1 MASITIQ
8 KHDFQS
14 ASRGQIAHIYRE
26 NENYKNRHIDVSKS
40 DENILLGEE
49 TAAKAR
55 ARLRQVLTEIDT
67 RTPPQRI
74 RADRKTVASLVIPAP
89 RENLTEQQAMK
100 FFETL
105 IDELQNAKDFQL
117 IAGAIHADEIH
128 EYIDPA
134 DKKVHES
141 RLHMHL
147 LVVPDLPD
155 CGCNMKKWLT
165 KARYKEMNALADRA
179 CERAL
184 GYTYQDGTR
193 QQTRGSVEALKEQ
206 SLAAQAAAELEKL
219 KEAAQEAQ
227 ETAQKASEAAQEAQ
241 NRLETIQTQ
250 EKAAQSRLEAL
261 QKEIDALEAAYSD
274 DKIDD
279 IQRLPSKKKLLGGR
293 IVYELS
299 HEQMKALESLRFK
312 VRKQNRDLEAARLAE
327 QSAKSAHAKALSA
340 YQREYQKAQEF
351 ERSYINTLERLE
363 AMKTAVNRQ
372 PEHIQEAIIRDAG
385 KALQALQRG
394 QGREHGLER

>member
-8 KHDFQS
+8 KHNFQS
-14 ASRGQIAHIYRE
+14 ASGQIAHIYRE

-67 RTPPQRI
+67 RTPPKRV

-165 KARYKEMNALADRA
+165 KARYKEMNAIADRA
-179 CERAL
+179 CERVL
-184 GYTYQDGTR
+184 GYAYQDGTR
-193 QQTRGSVEALKEQ
+193 QASRGTVEVLKEQ
-206 SLAAQAAAELEKL
+206 SLAAQTAELEKL
-219 KEAAQEAQ
+219 KQTTLEAQEAAQ
-227 ETAQKASEAAQEAQ
+227 KVSEAAREAQ
-241 NRLETIQTQ
+241 NRLEVVLEQ
-250 EKAAQSRLEAL
+250 EKAAQSRLETLKREA
-261 QKEIDALEAAYSD
+261 DTLEAAYSD
-274 DKIDD
+274 DTLDD
-279 IQRLPSKKKLLGGR
+279 IQRLQLKKRFGGR
-293 IVYELS
+293 AVYELS
-299 HEQMKALESLRFK
+299 AQQMKALEAVRFK
-312 VRKQNRDLEAARLAE
+312 VRKQKRDLEAAQMAE
-327 QSAKSAHAKALSA
+327 QSAKSAHAKALAA
-340 YQREYQKAQEF
+340 YQREHRKAEDY
-351 ERSYINTLERLE
+351 EKSYIKTLERLE
-363 AMKTAVNRQ
+363 AMKTAVSRQ
-372 PEHIQEAIIRDAG
+372 PERIQETIIRDAG
-385 KALQALQRG
+385 KALQSVQSRE
-394 QGREHGLER
+394 QGRGVER

>member
-8 KHDFQS
+8 KHTVQS

-26 NENYKNRHIDVSKS
+26 NDTYKNRHIDVSKS
-40 DENILLGEE
+40 DENVLLGEE

-55 ARLRQVLTEIDT
+55 ARLREVLTEIDT
-67 RTPPQRI
+67 RTPPKRV

-89 RENLTEQQAMK
+89 RENLTEQQSMR
-100 FFETL
+100 FFEAL

-117 IAGAIHADEIH
+117 VAGAIHADEIH
-128 EYIDPA
+128 EYIDSA
-134 DKKVHES
+134 DKQTHES

-147 LVVPDLPD
+147 LVVPDMPGK
-155 CGCNMKKWLT
+155 GCNMKAWLT
-165 KARYKEMNALADRA
+165 KKRYREMNSIADRA
-179 CERAL
+179 CEKTL
-184 GYTYQDGTR
+184 GYKYQDGSR
-193 QQTRGSVEALKEQ
+193 QASRGSVEALKEQ
-206 SLAAQAAAELEKL
+206 SLTAQAEELEKL
-219 KEAAQEAQ
+219 KQATLEAQ
-227 ETAQKASEAAQEAQ
+227 ETAQKASEAVQEAQ
-241 NRLETIQTQ
+241 NRLGGVLKQ
-250 EKAAQSRLEAL
+250 EKAAQGRLEAL

-279 IQRLPSKKKLLGGR
+279 IQRLPSKKKLGGR

-299 HEQMKALESLRFK
+299 AEQMKALEAVRFK

-351 ERSYINTLERLE
+351 ERSYINILERLE

>member
-26 NENYKNRHIDVSKS
+26 NETYKNRHIDVSKS

-55 ARLRQVLTEIDT
+55 ARLREVLTEIDT
-67 RTPPQRI
+67 RTPPQRL

-89 RENLTEQQAMK
+89 REGLSYKQSLN
-100 FFETL
+100 FFEAL
-105 IDELQNAKDFQL
+105 IDELQKVEHCAL
-117 IAGAIHADEIH
+117 IAGAIHVDEVH
-128 EYIDPA
+128 SYIDSA
-134 DKKVHES
+134 DKQTHES

-147 LVVPDLPD
+147 LVVPDMPGK
-155 CGCNMKKWLT
+155 GCNMKAWLT
-165 KARYKEMNALADRA
+165 KSRYREMNALADRV
-179 CERAL
+179 CERTL

-193 QQTRGSVEALKEQ
+193 QPSRGSVEALKEQ
-206 SLAAQAAAELEKL
+206 SLTAQAEELEKL
-219 KEAAQEAQ
+219 KQATLEAQ
-227 ETAQKASEAAQEAQ
+227 ETAQKASEAVQEAQ
-241 NRLETIQTQ
+241 NRLGGVLKQ
-250 EKAAQSRLEAL
+250 EKAAQGRLEAL

-279 IQRLPSKKKLLGGR
+279 IQRLPSKKKLSGR

-299 HEQMKALESLRFK
+299 AEQMKALEAVRFK

>member
-67 RTPPQRI
+67 RTPPQRV
-74 RADRKTVASLVIPAP
+74 RADRKTVASLVIPSP

-117 IAGAIHADEIH
+117 VAGAIHADEIH

-155 CGCNMKKWLT
+155 CGCNMKKWLA
-165 KARYKEMNALADRA
+165 KARYKEMNAIADRA
-179 CERAL
+179 CERVL
-184 GYTYQDGTR
+184 GYAYQDGTR
-193 QQTRGSVEALKEQ
+193 QASRGTVEVLKEQ
-206 SLAAQAAAELEKL
+206 SLAAQTAELEKL
-219 KEAAQEAQ
+219 KQTTLEAQEA
-227 ETAQKASEAAQEAQ
+227 AQKASEAAREAQ
-241 NRLETIQTQ
+241 NRLEVVLEQ
-250 EKAAQSRLEAL
+250 EKAAQSRLETLKREA
-261 QKEIDALEAAYSD
+261 DTLEAAYSD
-274 DKIDD
+274 DTLDD
-279 IQRLPSKKKLLGGR
+279 IQRLQLKKRFGGR
-293 IVYELS
+293 AVYELS
-299 HEQMKALESLRFK
+299 AQQMKALEAVRFK
-312 VRKQNRDLEAARLAE
+312 VRKQKRDLEAAQMAE
-327 QSAKSAHAKALSA
+327 QSAKSAHAKALAA
-340 YQREYQKAQEF
+340 YQREHRKAEDY
-351 ERSYINTLERLE
+351 EKSYIKTLEHLE
-363 AMKTAVNRQ
+363 AMKTAVSRQ
-372 PEHIQEAIIRDAG
+372 PERIQETIIRDAG
-385 KALQALQRG
+385 KALQSVQS
-394 QGREHGLER
+394 REHGQGLER

>member
-26 NENYKNRHIDVSKS
+26 NETYKNRHIDVSKS

-49 TAAKAR
+49 TAAQAR
-55 ARLRQVLTEIDT
+55 ARLREVLTEIDT
-67 RTPPQRI
+67 RTPPQRL

-89 RENLTEQQAMK
+89 REGLSYKQSLN
-100 FFETL
+100 FFEAL
-105 IDELQNAKDFQL
+105 IDELQKVEHCAL
-117 IAGAIHADEIH
+117 IAGAIHVDEVH
-128 EYIDPA
+128 SYIDSA
-134 DKKVHES
+134 DKQTHES

-147 LVVPDLPD
+147 LVVPDMPGK
-155 CGCNMKKWLT
+155 GCNMKAWLT
-165 KARYKEMNALADRA
+165 KSRYREMNALADRV
-179 CERAL
+179 CERTL

-193 QQTRGSVEALKEQ
+193 QPSRGSVEALKEQ
-206 SLAAQAAAELEKL
+206 SLSAQAAELEKL
-219 KEAAQEAQ
+219 KSATLEAQ
-227 ETAQKASEAAQEAQ
+227 KAAQKASEAAQEAQ

-261 QKEIDALEAAYSD
+261 QQETDALEAAYSD
-274 DKIDD
+274 DTLDD
-279 IQRLPSKKKLLGGR
+279 IQRLQSKKKLSGKV
-293 IVYELS
+293 IYELS
-299 HEQMKALESLRFK
+299 AEQMKALEAVRFK
-312 VRKQNRDLEAARLAE
+312 VRKQKRDLEAAQIAE
-327 QSAKSAHAKALSA
+327 QSAKIAHSKALAA
-340 YQREYQKAQEF
+340 YQREYRRAEDY
-351 ERSYINTLERLE
+351 ERSYTKTLERLE

>member
-67 RTPPQRI
+67 RTPPQRV
-74 RADRKTVASLVIPAP
+74 RADRKTVASLVIPSP

-117 IAGAIHADEIH
+117 VAGAIHADEIH
-128 EYIDPA
+128 EYIDSA
-134 DKKVHES
+134 DKQTHES

-147 LVVPDLPD
+147 LVVPDVPEK
-155 CGCNMKKWLT
+155 GCNMKSWLT
-165 KARYKEMNALADRA
+165 KKRYREMNSIADRA
-179 CERAL
+179 CEKTL
-184 GYTYQDGTR
+184 GYKYQDGSR
-193 QQTRGSVEALKEQ
+193 QASRGSVEALKEQ
-206 SLAAQAAAELEKL
+206 SLTAQAEELEKL
-219 KEAAQEAQ
+219 KQATLEAQ
-227 ETAQKASEAAQEAQ
+227 ETAQKASEAVQEAQ
-241 NRLETIQTQ
+241 NRLGGVLKQ
-250 EKAAQSRLEAL
+250 EKAAQGRLEAL

-279 IQRLPSKKKLLGGR
+279 IQRLPSKKKLGGR

-327 QSAKSAHAKALSA
+327 QSAKAAQGKALAA
-340 YQREYQKAQEF
+340 YQREYRKAEDY
-351 ERSYINTLERLE
+351 EKSYINTLRQKE
-363 AMKTAVNRQ
+363 ALKTAISRQ
-372 PEHIQEAIIRDAG
+372 PERVQENIFQEA
-385 KALQALQRG
+385 KKALQRG
-394 QGREHGLER
+394 QGREQSLER

>member
-26 NENYKNRHIDVSKS
+26 NENYKNRHINVSKS
-40 DENILLGEE
+40 DENVLLGEE

-55 ARLRQVLTEIDT
+55 ARLREVLTEIDT
-67 RTPPQRI
+67 RTPPKRV

-89 RENLTEQQAMK
+89 RENLTEQQSMR
-100 FFETL
+100 FFEAL

-117 IAGAIHADEIH
+117 VAGAIHADEIH
-128 EYIDPA
+128 EYIDSA
-134 DKKVHES
+134 DKQTHES

-147 LVVPDLPD
+147 LVVPDVPEK
-155 CGCNMKKWLT
+155 GCNMKSWLT
-165 KARYKEMNALADRA
+165 KSRFWEMNSIADRA
-179 CERAL
+179 CEKTL
-184 GYTYQDGTR
+184 GYKYQDGSR
-193 QQTRGSVEALKEQ
+193 QASRGSVEALKEQ
-206 SLAAQAAAELEKL
+206 SLTAQAEELEKL
-219 KEAAQEAQ
+219 KQATLEAQ
-227 ETAQKASEAAQEAQ
+227 ETAQKASEAVQEAQ
-241 NRLETIQTQ
+241 NRLGGVLKQ
-250 EKAAQSRLEAL
+250 EKAAQGRLEAL

-279 IQRLPSKKKLLGGR
+279 IQRPSKKKLSGR

-327 QSAKSAHAKALSA
+327 QSAKAAQGKALAA
-340 YQREYQKAQEF
+340 YQREYRKAEDY
-351 ERSYINTLERLE
+351 EKSYINTLRQKE
-363 AMKTAVNRQ
+363 ALKTAISRQ
-372 PEHIQEAIIRDAG
+372 PERVQEIIFQEA
-385 KALQALQRG
+385 KKALQRG
-394 QGREHGLER
+394 QSQEQGLER

>member
-26 NENYKNRHIDVSKS
+26 NETYKNRHIDVSKS
-40 DENILLGEE
+40 NENILLGEE
-49 TAAKAR
+49 TAVDAR

-67 RTPPQRI
+67 RTPPKRV

-165 KARYKEMNALADRA
+165 KARYKEMNTIADRA
-179 CERAL
+179 CERVL
-184 GYTYQDGTR
+184 GYAYQDGTR
-193 QQTRGSVEALKEQ
+193 QASKGTVEVLKEQ
-206 SLAAQAAAELEKL
+206 SLAAQTAELEKL
-219 KEAAQEAQ
+219 KQTTLEAQEA
-227 ETAQKASEAAQEAQ
+227 AQKASEAAREAQ
-241 NRLETIQTQ
+241 NRLEVVLEQ
-250 EKAAQSRLEAL
+250 EKAAQSRLETLKREA
-261 QKEIDALEAAYSD
+261 DTLEAAYSD
-274 DKIDD
+274 DTLDD
-279 IQRLPSKKKLLGGR
+279 IQRLQLKKRFGGR
-293 IVYELS
+293 AVYELS
-299 HEQMKALESLRFK
+299 AQQMKALEAVRFK
-312 VRKQNRDLEAARLAE
+312 VRKQKRDLEAAQMAE
-327 QSAKSAHAKALSA
+327 QSAKSAHAKALAA
-340 YQREYQKAQEF
+340 YQREHRKAEDY
-351 ERSYINTLERLE
+351 EKSYIKTLERLE
-363 AMKTAVNRQ
+363 AMKTAVSRQ
-372 PEHIQEAIIRDAG
+372 PERIQETIIRDAG
-385 KALQALQRG
+385 KALQSVQS
-394 QGREHGLER
+394 REHGRGLER